1 MLKENEEAL
10 KEKPINK
17 NQLTKAAKQMKVLFF
32 LLEHRMPPFVPV
44 DGIGLRNTGP
54 ALANNDCLLPLG
66 V

>member
-17 NQLTKAAKQMKVLFF
+17 NKLTKAAKQMKALFF
-32 LLEHRMPPFVPV
+32 LLEHRTPPFVQV

-54 ALANNDCLLPLG
+54 ALATTDSLLLLG